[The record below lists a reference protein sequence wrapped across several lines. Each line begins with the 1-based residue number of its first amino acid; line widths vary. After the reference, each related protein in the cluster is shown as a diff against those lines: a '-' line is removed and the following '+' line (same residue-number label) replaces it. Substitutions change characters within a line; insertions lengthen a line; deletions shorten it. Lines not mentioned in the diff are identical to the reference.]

1 MPTTTENAAST
12 AQAATCTCLG
22 CGDDFTPSAK
32 PRGVLGHMFCTDKC
46 RQCYHN
52 RNKAEGGPMVAMV
65 KAWHLT
71 RHAKP
76 GTVEAEICKFA
87 RGQLTQMAGHWIERD
102 RDEGRDQ
109 SVEYVRRLME
119 SGTLWIDRVRG

>member
-1 MPTTTENAAST
+1 MTTET
-12 AQAATCTCLG
+12 TAATPSCRCLG
-22 CGDDFTPSAK
+22 CGDAFQPKGKS
-32 PRGVLGHMFCTDKC
+32 RGVLGQQFCTDKC

-76 GTVEAEICKFA
+76 GTREAEICKFA
-87 RGQLTQMAGHWIERD
+87 RGQLTQMASHWID
-102 RDEGRDQ
+102 RDEGEGRNTAVD
-109 SVEYVRRLME
+109 YVGMLME